1 MPLLTDLPL
10 EIIYHILGYVD
21 PQDLGRIP
29 RTCKSFYHA
38 VNANSTLFKQVY
50 LHHLDA
56 PSRGPIDWE
65 RSLKDLVRLRA
76 LCDPSFDA
84 HDKVRTYTVGPTK
97 VAPSLVELLWRP
109 AHARQKDELDFVHET
124 VTELLKHASTD
135 GMRPGSTALPLSRN
149 ADILTNIFSDESNQF
164 DFLCRSFI
172 YERARAEFHSKDIRY
187 WHGPPKPEHQK
198 SAHLHCL
205 YGVPLLHA
213 YPSTRRQTRQ
223 NLMHPFASSKVYDLR
238 QYSEK
243 NKWGP
248 FMDDGTMRIDWEKVE
263 AIMIVLGA
271 NMNSLDIPSRMPMC
285 ETYCSVPF
293 AGTWPNSWKPP
304 HGVLPPREPEA
315 LEKLDPYGI
324 TGVWLRV
331 VCFLDY
337 TDFFAYNFGAEEQ
350 PPPHVPRPSI
360 SVGQATR
367 LIMMQIFVTSIENPG
382 PEDGQG
388 LPVVHFKGISRSLDQ
403 GFDENA
409 DSDLRGSTV
418 LVRGTVRLTPEG
430 EVRWTTFSI
439 FGGIERWR
447 SESIQVGGVRSAKG
461 VLGHWFDKD
470 FDPRGPAGPTAFWK
484 VSENRSRNVGA
495 VSSLFAEVDGVNG
508 DSESQNREEE
518 DDSDTDEDEVFFGGP
533 SVIID

>member
-29 RTCKSFYHA
+29 RTCKSLYHA
-38 VNANSTLFKQVY
+38 VNANSALFRQVY

-56 PSRGPIDWE
+56 PSQGPIDWE

-76 LCDPSFDA
+76 LCDPRFDVD
-84 HDKVRTYTVGPTK
+84 DK
-97 VAPSLVELLWRP
+97 
-109 AHARQKDELDFVHET
+109 KDELDFVHKT

-135 GMRPGSTALPLSRN
+135 GMRPGSTVLPLSRN
-149 ADILTNIFSDESNQF
+149 ADILTDIFSDESNQF

-172 YERARAEFHSKDIRY
+172 YERARAEFHDQDIRY

-213 YPSTRRQTRQ
+213 YPSARRQTRQ
-223 NLMHPFASSKVYDLR
+223 NSMYPFASSKVYDLR
-238 QYSEK
+238 QYTEK

-271 NMNSLDIPSRMPMC
+271 NMNSLDILSHIPMC

-293 AGTWPNSWKPP
+293 AGTWPNSWKSP
-304 HGVLPPREPEA
+304 HSLLSPREPEA
-315 LEKLDPYGI
+315 LEQLDPYGI

-409 DSDLRGSTV
+409 DSDLRG
-418 LVRGTVRLTPEG
+418 TVRLTPEG

-439 FGGIERWR
+439 FGGVERWR

-495 VSSLFAEVDGVNG
+495 VNGLFAEVDGVDG
-508 DSESQNREEE
+508 DDESQNQEEE
-518 DDSDTDEDEVFFGGP
+518 DDSDADEDGVFFSGP